1 MNRMQPFF
9 GDRDDPLEAAAPQR
23 AGAHAAQSHLAGPH
37 FAVPRGDASEVEAGR
52 FRAGAGSA
60 LFAPLHY
67 EPNYAYPLIV
77 WLHGANDD
85 ERQLKRIMPF
95 VSLRNYAAVAPRGTV
110 APDEAAGRLGCSWSQ
125 SEDHILLAEH
135 RALEAVAEARRQ
147 WNIHSD
153 RVYLAGFGAGGTMA
167 FRLALNLPRYF
178 AGAIS
183 INGPFPTGLRPLAQ
197 LQAVRRLNFLLASG
211 RDSGHYPPPAVCS
224 DLRLIYAAGMSISLR
239 QYPCGDDL
247 TTHML
252 ADVDRWIMQQI
263 ATPVVAAENR
273 AQPRAGGSLD

>member
-1 MNRMQPFF
+1 MPARSK
-9 GDRDDPLEAAAPQR
+9 RDGSAPAR
-23 AGAHAAQSHLAGPH
+23 
-37 FAVPRGDASEVEAGR
+37 AVPCLPRCTTSR
-52 FRAGAGSA
+52 
-60 LFAPLHY
+60 
-67 EPNYAYPLIV
+67 NYAYPLIV

-110 APDEAAGRLGCSWSQ
+110 RADEAAGRLGCSWSQ

-135 RALEAVAEARRQ
+135 RALEAVAEAAAVEHPLGPRLPGRLRHRRHDG
-147 WNIHSD
+147 ISPGVEPAA
-153 RVYLAGFGAGGTMA
+153 RILPAR
-167 FRLALNLPRYF
+167 FRSTVL
-178 AGAIS
+178 
-183 INGPFPTGLRPLAQ
+183 FPTGLRPLAQ